1 MYILFFTE
9 KPFFMYSEC
18 QDIVR
23 YDIYSMESFV
33 YIGTEHTCKCINLHK
48 MNTCIFLY
56 LTFLC
61 TIGNTEEQIT
71 ELHTL
76 TSTGERMKPNTH
88 SRHFLLKPVKLRLSS
103 ISFFLE
109 SHVYWETETEE
120 WEVRALLYAMDVE

>member
-18 QDIVR
+18 QDIVK

-33 YIGTEHTCKCINLHK
+33 YIGTEHTCRCINLHK
-48 MNTCIFLY
+48 MNTCIFLC

-61 TIGNTEEQIT
+61 TTGNTEEQIT
-71 ELHTL
+71 ELHIL
-76 TSTGERMKPNTH
+76 TSTGERMKANTH
-88 SRHFLLKPVKLRLSS
+88 SKHFLPKPVKLRLFSV
-103 ISFFLE
+103 SFFLE
-109 SHVYWETETEE
+109 SHVYRETETEE